1 MIGSRP
7 ILRPRE
13 IDVAR
18 LIAVGLTSKQIARK
32 LGISPLTVR
41 KHRENAMRNLNVH
54 SLAELIDATR
64 RLGFVNTPSE
74 PYRTTNG

>member
-1 MIGSRP
+1 LIGSRP

-41 KHRENAMRNLNVH
+41 KHRENAMRSLNVH
-54 SLAELIDATR
+54 SLAELIDSMR
-64 RLGFVNTPSE
+64 HLGFVNTPSE
-74 PYRTTNG
+74 PYHTTNG

>member
-1 MIGSRP
+1 LIGSRP

-74 PYRTTNG
+74 PDRTTSG

>member
-54 SLAELIDATR
+54 SLAELIDAMR
-64 RLGFVNTPSE
+64 HLGFVNTPSE
-74 PYRTTNG
+74 PYHTTNG

>member
-1 MIGSRP
+1 LIGSRP

-13 IDVAR
+13 IDIAR
-18 LIAVGLTSKQIARK
+18 LIAIGLTSKQIARK

-41 KHRENAMRNLNVH
+41 KHRENVMRHLNVH
-54 SLAELIDATR
+54 SLAELIDVTR

>member
-1 MIGSRP
+1 LIGSP
-7 ILRPRE
+7 PVLRPRE

-18 LIAVGLTSKQIARK
+18 LITVGLTSKQIARK

-41 KHRENAMRNLNVH
+41 KHRENAMRSLNVH